1 MELSCLEEESFPTLR
16 MATRGPQGVESLHLQ
31 AWWLEDMTPVPVQ
44 YSRNPGD
51 LAEEGIHSISNLK
64 LKFKNLIFFRVFKFT
79 LSIEK

>member
-1 MELSCLEEESFPTLR
+1 MSWLEEESFPALR
-16 MATRGPQGVESLHLQ
+16 MATRGPQGMESLHHQ
-31 AWWLEDMTPVPVQ
+31 AWWLEDKTQQVMNQ

-64 LKFKNLIFFRVFKFT
+64 LKFKNLIFVMVFKFT